1 MTKHCINLLL
11 LFIHLSVTPYH
22 HLSKSPCENPFISI
36 RWAIYSCTFFL
47 HPSIFLSV
55 YLPICQSRSHR
66 SNKSI
71 NCQSF
76 KPSYQ
81 SIYQPICK
89 SLFLF
94 AIYLSIHPS
103 IIHPT
108 IHPSIHPLICP
119 TYLSNRSACLS
130 PSYLDLPI
138 YQWIDLLVFHLPID
152 LSIIYLSI
160 AVHHCK
166 PLFGN
171 LSIYK
176 ESFFLVCLGNFPI
189 FSHLLS

>member
-108 IHPSIHPLICP
+108 IHPSFDLSHLSIESVCLSVSILFRS
-119 TYLSNRSACLS
+119 TYLSMDRSTR
-130 PSYLDLPI
+130 
-138 YQWIDLLVFHLPID
+138 
-152 LSIIYLSI
+152 
-160 AVHHCK
+160 
-166 PLFGN
+166 
-171 LSIYK
+171 
-176 ESFFLVCLGNFPI
+176 FP
-189 FSHLLS
+189 FTY